1 MNIDI
6 RQIAKLAKLKIE
18 EDKIAKFETEIKKMV
33 EMIENLPD
41 IHKEYS
47 DLDENKPML
56 LREDIVGPSLRR
68 EDVLK
73 NAPQTQ
79 AGCLVVPK
87 TVE

>member
-1 MNIDI
+1 I

-18 EDKIAKFETEIKKMV
+18 EDKIGKFEIEIRKMV

-47 DLDENKPML
+47 DLDEHTPML
-56 LREDIVGPSLRR
+56 LRKDSIEPSLKR

-79 AGCLVVPK
+79 VGCLVVPK

>member
-18 EDKIAKFETEIKKMV
+18 EDKMSKFETEIKKMIG
-33 EMIENLPD
+33 MIENLPD

-47 DLDENKPML
+47 DLDEHTPML
-56 LREDIVGPSLRR
+56 LREDIVQPSLRR

>member
-47 DLDENKPML
+47 DLDENTPML
-56 LREDIVGPSLRR
+56 LREDIVGASLRR